1 MAGARVRKWLAIS
14 VAVAGV
20 AIAGCSK
27 DDPTTAFSDVAQ
39 TPEGIA
45 QCKDVYKAD
54 APVDPKTFGT
64 ACVQGDN
71 MVVPRAVKLRCTDNK
86 YLYSNKFAWGY
97 EKGPMTLLDEETSS
111 ALDTPAYNE
120 SLKCLKTTASG
131 AQRTTLPSQ
140 S

>member
-1 MAGARVRKWLAIS
+1 MRRWLASGI
-14 VAVAGV
+14 AVGALFAVG
-20 AIAGCSK
+20 ACAK
-27 DDPTTAFSDVAQ
+27 DDPGAALSNAA
-39 TPEGIA
+39 PNLEGIA

-86 YLYSNKFAWGY
+86 YLYWNKFAWGY